1 MSKVV
6 VCASRALTDVD
17 TVTLTVTTLPGIP
30 LVEAGDDLTR
40 LILDGLAAAHL
51 TLESGDVLVVTSKIV
66 SKAEGRLVRLSQVEP
81 GPEAHTLALEVGK
94 DPRIV
99 ELILQDSVRISRKA
113 HNVLI
118 TEHRL
123 GFISANAGIDQ
134 SNVPG
139 HDDHVLLLPQDPD
152 ASAQRI
158 RESLRVATGADV
170 GIVISDSHNRPF
182 RIGTM
187 GVAIGLSGLPA
198 VRDYRG
204 QPDLF
209 GRTMQV
215 SMQAYAD
222 MIASTAQLVG
232 GEGAE
237 GRPVTWIRG
246 LQFPPAEGNARMLLR
261 PSEHDLYR

>member
-1 MSKVV
+1 MDVV
-6 VCASRALTDVD
+6 S
-17 TVTLTVTTLPGIP
+17 LTVTALPGIP
-30 LVEAGDDLTR
+30 LVEPGDDLVR
-40 LILDGLAAAHL
+40 LILDGLTAASL
-51 TLESGDVLVVTSKIV
+51 SLEAGDVLVVTSKIV
-66 SKAEGRLVRLSQVEP
+66 SKAEGRMVRLDTVQP
-81 GPEAHTLALEVGK
+81 RPEAQSLALEVGK

-99 ELILQDSVRISRKA
+99 ELILQESVRISRKA

-123 GFISANAGIDQ
+123 GFISANSGIDQ

-139 HDDHVLLLPQDPD
+139 HDHHVLLLPLDPD
-152 ASAQRI
+152 ATAQRL
-158 RESLRVATGADV
+158 RESLRAATGADAGV
-170 GIVISDSHNRPF
+170 VISDSHNRPF

-187 GVAIGLSGLPA
+187 GIAIGLAGLPA

-222 MIASTAQLVG
+222 MIASTAQLVS

-237 GRPVTWIRG
+237 GRPVTHIRG